1 MDFSFWLPIDKN
13 MGLIVLKSGVI
24 GKHSRV
30 HNFLMGLLLVLLNT
44 ITVSFIESVAGIA
57 NQD

>member
-1 MDFSFWLPIDKN
+1 